1 MHTKIAVVCTNPW
14 EKFLPVISQS
24 NAKKYYEW
32 LREQAVLREE
42 NPYCKEKI
50 AMYGDMP
57 NANQETLFS
66 EEKEEFQILYLQTN
80 QEKLLEKVLNEADF
94 ILVGMPQDRKECDRI
109 YLMILPWLDKS
120 MFIWDGRISQGEE
133 FLKKIEREYK
143 LKKAQIVEMNKLPS
157 V

>member
-1 MHTKIAVVCTNPW
+1 MRTKIAVVCTNPW

-42 NPYCKEKI
+42 NTHCKEKI

-57 NANQETLFS
+57 NANQDNLFS

-109 YLMILPWLDKS
+109 YLMILPWLEKS
-120 MFIWDGRISQGEE
+120 MFIWDGRISQGKE
-133 FLKKIEREYK
+133 FLNKIEREYK

>member
-1 MHTKIAVVCTNPW
+1 
-14 EKFLPVISQS
+14 
-24 NAKKYYEW
+24 
-32 LREQAVLREE
+32 
-42 NPYCKEKI
+42 
-50 AMYGDMP
+50 MYGDMP

-109 YLMILPWLDKS
+109 YLMILPWLEKS
-120 MFIWDGRISQGEE
+120 MFIWDGRISQGKE
-133 FLKKIEREYK
+133 FLNKIEREYK